1 MKTTFYAL
9 LLCIHL
15 SEIHCSKT
23 KTNIVRNTPYT
34 NRQHRDNASFKQIE
48 ELTNKQIE
56 ELTNKQIEELTNK
69 RALFI
74 ARGQGAE
81 FGGGV
86 ILLIDVISEAMH
98 IKTRKTRAILLCF

>member
-1 MKTTFYAL
+1 M
-9 LLCIHL
+9 LCIHL

-34 NRQHRDNASFKQIE
+34 SRQQRDNASFKQIE
-48 ELTNKQIE
+48 ELTNK
-56 ELTNKQIEELTNK
+56 

-74 ARGQGAE
+74 PRGQGAE

-86 ILLIDVISEAMH
+86 ILLMNVISEAMH